1 MNHNGPIIVIEDD
14 KDDQEM
20 LSSIFSDL
28 NVNNE
33 VIFFSDGLSAFDYL
47 VDTDQHPFLILSDI
61 NMPKMNGF
69 ELKQKIEEKEL
80 LRLKCIPYLFFTTS
94 ADPKSVL
101 DAYSRSIQGYFKKPT
116 NHTELKQVV
125 KNIIDY
131 WKVCHAPVIT
141 T

>member
-14 KDDQEM
+14 KDDQEI
-20 LSSIFSDL
+20 LTAIFSDL
-28 NVNNE
+28 TINNQ
-33 VIFFSDGLSAFDYL
+33 VIFFNDGLSAFEYL
-47 VDTDQHPFLILSDI
+47 VVTDLHPFLILCDI

-94 ADPKSVL
+94 DDPKSVL
-101 DAYSRSIQGYFKKPT
+101 EAYGRSIQGYFKKPT
-116 NHTELKQVV
+116 NYTDLKQVV
-125 KNIIDY
+125 KYIIDY
-131 WKVCHAPVIT
+131 WRVCHAPVIT